1 MSGVE
6 VLVEDAFPYD
16 PKGFLPVPSTGLAL
30 LERTPTIR
38 SVQDRCVVLW
48 ILGEKSTMKLEQL
61 IDEIQKSPRFLQSSA
76 KKDNQYQLFVVKT
89 LEQAKEWLQTNRKM
103 FDRVDTLFKIIT
115 GWAIGENQT
124 AIDVIRAVRAES
136 PRVPVLIFT
145 NRREETQQASEYL
158 NVMVTDTEFELKEVV
173 GIQQETQ

>member
-1 MSGVE
+1 M
-6 VLVEDAFPYD
+6 
-16 PKGFLPVPSTGLAL
+16 
-30 LERTPTIR
+30 
-38 SVQDRCVVLW
+38 
-48 ILGEKSTMKLEQL
+48 
-61 IDEIQKSPRFLQSSA
+61 
-76 KKDNQYQLFVVKT
+76 
-89 LEQAKEWLQTNRKM
+89 
-103 FDRVDTLFKIIT
+103 DTLFKVIT